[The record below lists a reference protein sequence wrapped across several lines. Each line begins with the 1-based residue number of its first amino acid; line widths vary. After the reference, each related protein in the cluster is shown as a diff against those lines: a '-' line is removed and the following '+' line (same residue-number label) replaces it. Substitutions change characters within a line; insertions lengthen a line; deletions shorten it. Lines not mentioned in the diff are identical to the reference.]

1 MAPNDLRSPLSRRPD
16 HGFVANISI
25 GEPAVYQLVLIDT
38 DYTWSRGIVSEDTLH
53 FITSDNEVESVP
65 NVAFG
70 CGTYNYGDEF
80 GYEYSGILGLGPSEA
95 SVMTQIGYQ
104 FSYCIGHIKDIND
117 SYSHLI
123 IGDEARL
130 EGDSTPLEIF
140 NSSYYAMLDGIRM
153 GEKLIA
159 DKKVFSSQP
168 KDGGGVLFDT
178 GSPVTYL
185 HKEALELLSAEIKS
199 YMKAGNIQQVP
210 EIKTGGLLCFEGR
223 VSEDL
228 ENFTE
233 VIFHFSGGA
242 DLAVGPDALFDQ
254 SRQRVFCMTILP
266 TSANMSILDHEAE
279 NLTIIGISAMQDYN
293 FGFDIKEKLVYVE
306 DVDCKTLSDYD

>member
-1 MAPNDLRSPLSRRPD
+1 
-16 HGFVANISI
+16 
-25 GEPAVYQLVLIDT
+25 
-38 DYTWSRGIVSEDTLH
+38 
-53 FITSDNEVESVP
+53 
-65 NVAFG
+65 
-70 CGTYNYGDEF
+70 
-80 GYEYSGILGLGPSEA
+80 
-95 SVMTQIGYQ
+95 
-104 FSYCIGHIKDIND
+104 
-117 SYSHLI
+117 
-123 IGDEARL
+123 
-130 EGDSTPLEIF
+130 
-140 NSSYYAMLDGIRM
+140 
-153 GEKLIA
+153 
-159 DKKVFSSQP
+159 
-168 KDGGGVLFDT
+168 
-178 GSPVTYL
+178 
-185 HKEALELLSAEIKS
+185 
-199 YMKAGNIQQVP
+199 MKAGNIQQVP

-293 FGFDIKEKLVYVE
+293 FGFDIKEKLVYIE